1 MAHTKKYIEP
11 IGEVRLYK
19 RRGTR
24 SIRIRLRDDGT
35 VRVTL
40 PFWSSY
46 RAALTFVE
54 QQSDWIMKQKTQR
67 SPILDGSRIGD
78 VHIVDYAV
86 SKNNTQK
93 LRTRVSSTKL
103 TVYVP
108 PTVSALDVAKS
119 EQVHKAAVRA
129 LKRQAEGYL
138 TERARFLAK
147 EHDFAISDVRVK
159 PMRSRWGSCSSVGV
173 ITLNVYLMQLP
184 AEYRDYVI
192 YHELVHTQVPNH
204 SPAFWSRVAE
214 FVPNIKEIKQIMKIM
229 PTQVIPI
236 APPTIGQ
243 NNN

>member
-1 MAHTKKYIEP
+1 MAHTTKFIEP

-40 PFWSSY
+40 PLWSSY
-46 RAALTFVE
+46 RAALAFVE
-54 QQSDWIMKQKTQR
+54 QHSDWIMKQKTQR

-78 VHIVDYAV
+78 VHSVEY
-86 SKNNTQK
+86 STSENNTQK
-93 LRTRVSSTKL
+93 LRTRVSSRKL
-103 TVYVP
+103 TVYIP
-108 PTVSALDVAKS
+108 PDMNALEVAQS

-129 LKRQAEGYL
+129 LKRQAEDYL
-138 TERARFLAK
+138 PNRTRFLAK
-147 EHDFAISDVRVK
+147 QHNFAISDVRVK

-184 AEYRDYVI
+184 VEYRDYVI
-192 YHELVHTQVPNH
+192 YHELVHTHIPNH
-204 SPAFWSRVAE
+204 SQAFWNRVAE
-214 FVPNIKEIKQIMKIM
+214 FVPDIKEIKKIMKTM
-229 PTQVIPI
+229 PTQVSPI
-236 APPTIGQ
+236 APPAPGQ